1 MLGLSSGDWDG
12 WVRLTLTIS
21 TETVAEVKVRSLTQR
36 EGMQIA
42 KGKEEV
48 SRVSFHRWFSC
59 LWAGI

>member
-36 EGMQIA
+36 DGMQIA
-42 KGKEEV
+42 KGKE
-48 SRVSFHRWFSC
+48 
-59 LWAGI
+59 